1 MGTAKTLVLFQR
13 TRFCEF
19 AGMMVER
26 RHRGEVICEPLRSYG
41 EGVERMS
48 RHPHGAP
55 AMLIW
60 GDGTNHHLSN
70 VLNVPGSVKHVFD
83 NHGDCLDSDR
93 LACDSHNSHSRSEGV
108 ILRVCNS
115 LGWRTGFFQYDE
127 ADGNGVLHVSV
138 DLDFV
143 KGFPALP
150 WMSVGDNEY
159 AGLLSHVRG
168 LPGSPPLRFD
178 IGGYHEMGNPGASEM
193 AAIYASY
200 YEGLIGAMVSA
211 LMRAPYTNLLCLLP
225 Q

>member
-19 AGMMVER
+19 ASGMVREKFGDRVLCETFGTYQEGMGVMR
-26 RHRGEVICEPLRSYG
+26 RHPECV
-41 EGVERMS
+41 
-48 RHPHGAP
+48 P
-55 AMLIW
+55 AMLLW
-60 GDGTNHHLSN
+60 GDGRNHHLSN

-83 NHGDCLDSDR
+83 NHGDCLDGDR

-108 ILRVCNS
+108 ILRVCHS

-127 ADGNGVLHVSV
+127 ADGSGVLHVSV

-150 WMSVGDNEY
+150 WMSVGGNDAGALHDY
-159 AGLLSHVRG
+159 ARSLADRYSL
-168 LPGSPPLRFD
+168 LRFD

-193 AAIYASY
+193 AAVYASY
-200 YEGLIGAMVSA
+200 YEGPIRAMLPA
-211 LMRAPYTNLLCLLP
+211 LMRQATLD
-225 Q
+225 